1 MNHMEL
7 YDLIVIGG
15 GPGGY
20 LAAERAA
27 HAGLKTLL
35 FEKNSLG
42 GVCLNEGCIPSKAL
56 LNSAKTYL
64 HAKHASMYGVNTENV
79 TVDQA
84 KVIERKRKV
93 VKTLVSGVGAKM
105 RQHKVVVVKEEATID
120 GKCADGFKI
129 KSASGTYTGKKLII
143 ATGSSA
149 AVPPIPG
156 VKENLGDFV
165 CTNREVLELTQIP
178 EKFTVIGGGVI
189 GLEMAAYYAAVGSKV
204 TVVEMLDHIA
214 GPTDCEISTRLQKEL
229 EAMGITFL
237 LGHACEKVE
246 PGKVYVKAPDGAQ
259 KVIEANKV
267 LLSIGR
273 RANYMNIGLETIGVK
288 TDRPGIVTDAMCRTN
303 VPDVYAIGDVN
314 GHHMLAHTAYREAEV
329 AVNTILGKKDY
340 MRYHANPSVIYT
352 MPEVASVGLTEQEC
366 KEKGREVEIKKLS
379 MMYSGRFVAEN
390 EGADGLCKIIVDK
403 KTRLILGIHLI
414 GAYAGEMIWGG
425 AQMLETQLRVNDA
438 RQIIFPH
445 PTVSEIV
452 REVLWEFSDK

>member
-1 MNHMEL
+1 MQL

-27 HAGLKTLL
+27 HGGLKTLL
-35 FEKNSLG
+35 FEKESLG

-64 HAKHASMYGVNTENV
+64 HAKHAALYGVTAENV
-79 TVDQA
+79 TVDQE
-84 KVIERKRKV
+84 KVIARKRKV
-93 VKTLVSGVGAKM
+93 VKTLVSGVAAKM
-105 RQHKVVVVKEEATID
+105 KQHKVTVIKEAAMID
-120 GKCADGFKI
+120 GKNAEGFQVT
-129 KSASGTYTGKKLII
+129 SPSGTYTGKKLII

-156 VKENLGDFV
+156 VQENLGGFV

-178 EKFTVIGGGVI
+178 GQFTVIGGGVI

-214 GPTDCEISTRLQKEL
+214 GPTDREISTRLQKEL

-237 LGHACEKVE
+237 LGHACEKIE
-246 PGKVYVKAPDGAQ
+246 PGKVFVKAPDGAQ
-259 KVIEANKV
+259 KVIEADKV

-288 TDRPGIVTDAMCRTN
+288 TERTGIVTDPMCRTN
-303 VPDVYAIGDVN
+303 VPDVYAVGDVN

-329 AVNTILGKKDY
+329 AVNTILGKADF

-352 MPEVASVGLTEQEC
+352 MPEVASVGKTEEEC
-366 KEKGREVEIKKLS
+366 KEKNIPYEVKKLS

-390 EGADGLCKIIVDK
+390 EGADGLCKILVHK
-403 KTRLILGIHLI
+403 EKRTILGIHLI

-425 AQMLETQLRVNDA
+425 AQMLETQFRVTDG

-445 PTVSEIV
+445 PTVSEII
-452 REVLWEFSDK
+452 REVLWEFPDR

>member
-1 MNHMEL
+1 MEL

-35 FEKNSLG
+35 FEKKSLG

-84 KVIERKRKV
+84 KVIARKRKV

-105 RQHKVVVVKEEATID
+105 RQHKVVVVKGEATID

-214 GPTDCEISTRLQKEL
+214 GPTDREISTRLQKEL

-246 PGKVYVKAPDGAQ
+246 PGKVYVKAPDGTQ

-352 MPEVASVGLTEQEC
+352 MPEVASVGMTEQEC

>member
-1 MNHMEL
+1 MEL

-178 EKFTVIGGGVI
+178 EQFTVIGGGVI

-214 GPTDCEISTRLQKEL
+214 GPTDREISTRLQKEL

-259 KVIEANKV
+259 KVIGANKV

>member
-1 MNHMEL
+1 MEL

-178 EKFTVIGGGVI
+178 EQFTVIGGGVI

-214 GPTDCEISTRLQKEL
+214 GPTDREISTRLQKEL

-246 PGKVYVKAPDGAQ
+246 PGKVYVKAPDGTQ
-259 KVIEANKV
+259 KVIVANKV

>member
-1 MNHMEL
+1 MDL

-35 FEKNSLG
+35 FEKKSLG

-84 KVIERKRKV
+84 KVIARKRKV

-214 GPTDCEISTRLQKEL
+214 GPTDREISTRLQKEL

-246 PGKVYVKAPDGAQ
+246 PGKVYVKAPDGTQ

-352 MPEVASVGLTEQEC
+352 MPEVASVGKTEEDC
-366 KEKGREVEIKKLS
+366 KAQGVEYELKKLS

-425 AQMLETQLRVNDA
+425 AQMLETQFRVTDG

-445 PTVSEIV
+445 PTVSEII
-452 REVLWEFSDK
+452 REVLWEFPDK

>member
-1 MNHMEL
+1 MEL

-27 HAGLKTLL
+27 NVGLRTLL

-64 HAKHASMYGVNTENV
+64 HAKHAAMYGVNTENV
-79 TVDQA
+79 TVNQA

-93 VKTLVSGVGAKM
+93 VKTLVAGVGAKM
-105 RQHKVVVVKEEATID
+105 RQHKVTVVKEEATID
-120 GKCADGFKI
+120 GKCADGFKV
-129 KSASGTYTGKKLII
+129 KSASGTYMGKKLII

-156 VKENLGDFV
+156 LKENLGDFV

-214 GPTDCEISTRLQKEL
+214 GATDREISTRLQKEL

-246 PGKVYVKAPDGAQ
+246 PGKVYVKALDGTQ
-259 KVIEANKV
+259 KIIETNKV

-352 MPEVASVGLTEQEC
+352 MPEVASVGKTEEEC
-366 KEKGREVEIKKLS
+366 KDKNIPYEVKKLS

-390 EGADGLCKIIVDK
+390 EGADGLCKILVHK
-403 KTRLILGIHLI
+403 ENRTILGIHLI
-414 GAYAGEMIWGG
+414 GAYAGEIIWGG
-425 AQMLETQLRVNDA
+425 AQMLETQFRVTDG

-445 PTVSEIV
+445 PTVSEII
-452 REVLWEFSDK
+452 REVLWEFPDQ